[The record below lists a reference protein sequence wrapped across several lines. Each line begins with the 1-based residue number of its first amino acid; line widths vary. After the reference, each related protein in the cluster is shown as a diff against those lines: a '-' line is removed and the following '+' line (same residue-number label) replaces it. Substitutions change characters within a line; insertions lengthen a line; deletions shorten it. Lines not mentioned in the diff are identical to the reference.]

1 MNHAAEAT
9 NMLSLSISPRLKS
22 ASLLHQKTQ
31 RSTAETAVLHLRGGA
46 QRVFHFGK
54 EGTDGDKSMKALLGG
69 KGSNLAEMSRI
80 GLSVPPGFTIT
91 TETCQEYNG
100 LGKQLPKGLM
110 EDVMA
115 GVKRIEKQ
123 MDMKFGDEGSPLL
136 VSVRSGAAVSMPGMM
151 DTVLN
156 LGLNDKVVEGLAKRA
171 SKRFAYDSYRRLLD
185 MFGDVVLGINH
196 NLFEEQLEEL
206 KESKGVSTD
215 NELNEDDLKELIAKY
230 KQVYLNCGKEFPE
243 DPNKQLELA
252 IRAVFDS
259 WDSER
264 AKAYREINQ
273 IHGLLGTAVTVQS
286 MVFGNLGATSG
297 TGVLFSR
304 NPSTGENKLYGEYL
318 INAQGEDVVA
328 GIRTPS
334 AISTLER
341 EMPQAYK
348 SLLDNVDKLERHY
361 MDMQDIEFTIQ
372 DQKLFMLQCR
382 NGKRTGP
389 AAVKIA
395 VDMFKEGLITKDQAI
410 MMVES
415 GHLDQLL
422 HPQFEDQ
429 NKYKARVIGKGLP
442 ASPGAA
448 VGQVVFSPEDAE
460 AFKAQGGAAILV
472 RADTTPEDV
481 GGMHAS
487 EGILTQ
493 RGGMTSHAAVVARGW
508 GKTCVC
514 GCLEMK
520 VDDKKKIFTLGGK
533 TFKEGDWISLNGNT
547 GEVIEGKEP
556 LSPPTIS
563 GDLSTFMSWVDERR
577 KLKVFTNADT
587 PEDAAEARRNG
598 AEGIG
603 LVRTEHMFFASDDR
617 LKAVRQMIMAE
628 NVEKRKVALM
638 KLLPFQRADFE
649 GIFTAMD
656 GHTVTIRLLD
666 PPLHE
671 FLPNGEMKDV
681 CQMMANELG
690 IDVAAVNDKINKLH
704 ETNPMLGLRGC
715 RLGIVHPEISEMQA
729 RAIFEAALNVKA
741 KGIKPVVDIMVPLVG
756 SVTELE
762 NQAKLIRST
771 AETVFTERGSRVEYK
786 VGTMIEIP
794 RAALLA
800 GEVAKVAEFFSFGTN
815 DLTQMTF
822 GFSRDD
828 VGSFLPTYLANG
840 ILVSDPFQVLDRKGV
855 GQLIK
860 TAIENGRATRKD
872 LKCGICGEHGGEPSS
887 IEFVSGAGM
896 DYVSCSPFR
905 VPIARLAAAQAE
917 IKKGKH

>member
-1 MNHAAEAT
+1 MKRFIAFAIMAVVLNPTVQAT
-9 NMLSLSISPRLKS
+9 NMMGLPISPRLKTT
-22 ASLLHQKTQ
+22 SLLLDKKGLK
-31 RSTAETAVLHLRGGA
+31 SAAETAVLHLRGGS

-54 EGTDGDKSMKALLGG
+54 EGTDGDKGMKALLGG

-110 EDVMA
+110 EDVMD
-115 GVKRIEKQ
+115 GVKRIERQ
-123 MDMKFGDEGSPLL
+123 MDMKFGDETSPLL

-206 KESKGVSTD
+206 KEAKGVSTD
-215 NELNEDDLKELIAKY
+215 NELSEDDLKELIGKY
-230 KQVYLNCGKEFPE
+230 KQVYVTCGKEFPE
-243 DPNKQLELA
+243 DPKKQLELA

-264 AKAYREINQ
+264 AKAYRDINQ

-304 NPSTGENKLYGEYL
+304 NPSNGENKLYGEYL

-334 AISTLER
+334 PISTLER
-341 EMPQAYK
+341 EMPVAYK

-395 VDMFKEGLITKDQAI
+395 VDMFKEGLISKDQVDCADQAI

-514 GCLEMK
+514 GCLEMR
-520 VDDKKKIFTLGGK
+520 VDDKKKTFTLGGK

-563 GDLSTFMSWVDERR
+563 GDLSVSSDS
-577 KLKVFTNADT
+577 LS
-587 PEDAAEARRNG
+587 P
-598 AEGIG
+598 
-603 LVRTEHMFFASDDR
+603 AS
-617 LKAVRQMIMAE
+617 
-628 NVEKRKVALM
+628 
-638 KLLPFQRADFE
+638 
-649 GIFTAMD
+649 
-656 GHTVTIRLLD
+656 
-666 PPLHE
+666 
-671 FLPNGEMKDV
+671 
-681 CQMMANELG
+681 
-690 IDVAAVNDKINKLH
+690 
-704 ETNPMLGLRGC
+704 
-715 RLGIVHPEISEMQA
+715 
-729 RAIFEAALNVKA
+729 
-741 KGIKPVVDIMVPLVG
+741 
-756 SVTELE
+756 
-762 NQAKLIRST
+762 
-771 AETVFTERGSRVEYK
+771 
-786 VGTMIEIP
+786 
-794 RAALLA
+794 
-800 GEVAKVAEFFSFGTN
+800 
-815 DLTQMTF
+815 
-822 GFSRDD
+822 
-828 VGSFLPTYLANG
+828 
-840 ILVSDPFQVLDRKGV
+840 
-855 GQLIK
+855 
-860 TAIENGRATRKD
+860 
-872 LKCGICGEHGGEPSS
+872 
-887 IEFVSGAGM
+887 
-896 DYVSCSPFR
+896 
-905 VPIARLAAAQAE
+905 
-917 IKKGKH
+917 